1 MGNTCG
7 CTEDRKAGD
16 AGQGNISQPVKK
28 IAPNAFVQPTVQS
41 KFTPAS
47 FSQLPPGD
55 KDQLLADVFKLIA
68 LNGDLSRVK
77 STNAHVKTLLSK
89 SSAKFIHESR
99 DQYDGEVVEGL
110 ASGKGKAI
118 YASDASTY
126 EGNFLAGYEFGEGT
140 VKHPN
145 GDVDHCQTFNRGLQH
160 GICHKI
166 SKDKACS
173 FQKYDLH
180 KLLNSFGGVA
190 DHDLQVH
197 AAARAAVQGLVLF
210 GRPVVVLHA
219 QDAAR
224 ARHLLLQEDDLAV
237 LLLDALLGG
246 AASGGG
252 HPAAGVEASRL
263 GGRCG
268 GGARRAHWRNHLGAQ
283 PPRGQA
289 RGGLSAPVVRTR
301 VVVLD

>member
-166 SKDKACS
+166 SKDKAEMISVCKNGECHGPMVINQTNLTTYAYYKDNREDGIEVTVS
-173 FQKYDLH
+173 KDRKKCWLTEFKQ
-180 KLLNSFGGVA
+180 GVIA
-190 DHDLQVH
+190 KKEREFVP
-197 AAARAAVQGLVLF
+197 AVISTTGAAVPTPTTGKETVKD
-210 GRPVVVLHA
+210 PIA
-219 QDAAR
+219 KPPADASTVDR
-224 ARHLLLQEDDLAV
+224 K
-237 LLLDALLGG
+237 
-246 AASGGG
+246 
-252 HPAAGVEASRL
+252 
-263 GGRCG
+263 
-268 GGARRAHWRNHLGAQ
+268 
-283 PPRGQA
+283 
-289 RGGLSAPVVRTR
+289 TK
-301 VVVLD
+301 